1 MSLVLASGSA
11 ARATMLRSA
20 GVEIEVIP
28 SRISESAYKSRYIPG
43 EDLPEQ
49 VAQALAEA
57 KAMAVSEIMPG
68 RLILGSDQVLVFEDE
83 ILDKPENFSDA
94 RRQMRRLRGHEH
106 TLISAAVLV
115 RDGAAIWHGIGSA
128 TLYVREYSDAFLDR
142 YLAQEGEAVLSTV
155 GGYRIE
161 AMGAQLFDRID
172 GDYFSVLGMP
182 LIEVLSALRDE
193 DVVKR

>member
-1 MSLVLASGSA
+1 MTLVLASGSA
-11 ARATMLRSA
+11 ARADMLRSA
-20 GVEIEVIP
+20 GVEIEIVP
-28 SRISESAYKSRYIPG
+28 SRISESAYKNRYIPG

-57 KAMAVSEIMPG
+57 KALAVSEGLPG
-68 RLILGSDQVLVFEDE
+68 RLVLGSDQVLVFEDE

-106 TLISAAVLV
+106 ALVSAAVLV
-115 RDGAAIWHGIGSA
+115 RDGVAIWHGMGSA
-128 TLYVREYSDAFLDR
+128 TLHVRDYTDAFLDR
-142 YLAQEGEAVLSTV
+142 YLAREGEAILSTV

-161 AMGAQLFDRID
+161 AMGAQLFDRIE

-182 LIEVLSALRDE
+182 LLEVLTALRDE
-193 DVVKR
+193 GIVKR

>member
-11 ARATMLRSA
+11 ARADMLRSA
-20 GVEIEVIP
+20 GVEVEIVA
-28 SRISESAYKSRYIPG
+28 SRVSESAFKARYLPG

-57 KAMAVSEIMPG
+57 KALAVSEVMPG
-68 RLILGSDQVLVFEDE
+68 RLVLGSDQVLVFEDE
-83 ILDKPENFSDA
+83 IFDKPENFSDA
-94 RRQMRRLRGHEH
+94 RRQMRRLRGHSH

-115 RDGAAIWHGIGSA
+115 RDGTAIWHGMGEA
-128 TLYVREYSDAFLDR
+128 TLSVRDYSDAFLDR

-161 AMGAQLFDRID
+161 SMGAQLFDRVE
-172 GDYFSVLGMP
+172 GDYFSILGMP
-182 LIEVLSALRDE
+182 LFEVLNALRDE
-193 DVVKR
+193 GIVKR